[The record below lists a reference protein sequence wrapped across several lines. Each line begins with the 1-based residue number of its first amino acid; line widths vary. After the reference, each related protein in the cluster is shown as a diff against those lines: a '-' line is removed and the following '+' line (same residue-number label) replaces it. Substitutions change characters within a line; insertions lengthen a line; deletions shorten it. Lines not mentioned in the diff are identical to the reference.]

1 MVGIVR
7 QRLLPVLLALL
18 AILAWWLSLTR
29 EGPRLAQDAPPG
41 EPDQVVEGLRITTLD
56 EAGRPQ
62 RRLVARE
69 ARHYPGGAG
78 SELDAPR
85 LTLFTAEGPPWRLK
99 SERGWVAEEAAE
111 IRLRGEVFLD
121 REAWRDSPP
130 VQITTQE
137 LQVWPQEHYG
147 RTQTPLRA
155 TRGADWLTS
164 VGGGEAWFG
173 ETLRARLFGRVSLE
187 FHPPPRADSAPP
199 EASPLTPTETPD
211 AGPS

>member
-7 QRLLPVLLALL
+7 QRLLPILLALL
-18 AILAWWLSLTR
+18 AILAWWLSLMR
-29 EGPRLAQDAPPG
+29 EGPRLAQDTPPG

-56 EAGRPQ
+56 EAGQPQ

-121 REAWRDSPP
+121 RDCTGLSAPAVAAVHAFWQAWNAE
-130 VQITTQE
+130 VTT
-137 LQVWPQEHYG
+137 
-147 RTQTPLRA
+147 A
-155 TRGADWLTS
+155 ADWQDFVAHLPEIAEHTRQFRDRLAQLPDLS
-164 VGGGEAWFG
+164 K
-173 ETLRARLFGRVSLE
+173 TLADFCRAPV
-187 FHPPPRADSAPP
+187 
-199 EASPLTPTETPD
+199 
-211 AGPS
+211 